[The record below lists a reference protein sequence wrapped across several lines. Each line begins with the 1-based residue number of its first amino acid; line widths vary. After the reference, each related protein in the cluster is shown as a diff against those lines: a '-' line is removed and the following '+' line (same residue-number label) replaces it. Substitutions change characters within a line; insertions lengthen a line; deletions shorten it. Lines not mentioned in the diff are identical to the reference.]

1 MDSFR
6 FLHCVLLFL
15 LAPSLAVSS
24 SSISY
29 NALESFRGITRNLL
43 QQKQSCPVNFENEN
57 YTIITSQCKGP
68 VYKRDLCCNSFLE
81 IACPHWE
88 QVNDE
93 KTNCASTLFS
103 YINLYGKYPP
113 GLFASMCKGGKDGL
127 SCDHVDKLA
136 HHKANHGRTA
146 ATSVQSPLIMI
157 TIGLVIFILDL
168 V

>member
-1 MDSFR
+1 MD
-6 FLHCVLLFL
+6 
-15 LAPSLAVSS
+15 
-24 SSISY
+24 
-29 NALESFRGITRNLL
+29 NALESCRGPTRNLL
-43 QQKQSCPVNFENEN
+43 QQKESKTGNLESFQTFSAACPVNFENEN

-68 VYKRDLCCNSFLE
+68 VYKRDLCCNSFLQ

-127 SCDHVDKLA
+127 SCDHVNKSA
-136 HHKANHGRTA
+136 NHKANNGHRRA
-146 ATSVQSPLIMI
+146 AVTSVQSPLLMI
-157 TIGLVIFILDL
+157 TIGLLGFILDL